1 MLDAKCK
8 KCKAAGEKLFLKG
21 EKCFTPKC
29 PLVKSAYMVTKGR
42 KRRRRSS
49 ITAFGKQLQE
59 KQKVK
64 RVYGVRE
71 RQFRHYVKIA
81 SSQKGS
87 LPEVLAS
94 LLESRMDSIV
104 FRLGFAPS
112 RSIAHQLISHG
123 HFLLN
128 GRKHNIASTILKPGD
143 KIAVRPQSAGKAPF
157 KDLEKKLKNSKC
169 PSYLKV
175 DPQKMEG
182 MVISNPNLE
191 ALQLP
196 FDFVSIVEFYSR

>member
-8 KCKAAGEKLFLKG
+8 RCKAAGEKLFLKG

-29 PLVKSAYMVTKGR
+29 PLVKSAYRSSTSRRG
-42 KRRRRSS
+42 RRRN

-64 RVYGVRE
+64 KAYGMRE

-87 LPEVLAS
+87 LPENLAS
-94 LLESRMDSIV
+94 LLESRMDSII
-104 FRLGFAPS
+104 FRLGLAPS
-112 RSIAHQLISHG
+112 RSVAHQLISHG
-123 HFLLN
+123 HFCLN
-128 GRKHNIASTILKPGD
+128 GRKHNIASVILKPGD
-143 KIAVRPQSAGKAPF
+143 VITICPGSVKKIPF
-157 KDLEKKLKNSKC
+157 RDLEKKLKDYKC
-169 PSYLKV
+169 PSYLRFNLK
-175 DPQKMEG
+175 KMEG
-182 MVISNPNLE
+182 TVLASPDLKE
-191 ALQLP
+191 LQLP